1 MQVGKV
7 IAFSSRQLRVHEKNY
22 PTHDL
27 ELEVVLCR
35 FKVWRHYL

>member
-27 ELEVVLCR
+27 ELEVVLYR